1 MPQGFAYR
9 RHNLQGT
16 TRITRY
22 RLQGN
27 RLG

>member
-1 MPQGFAYR
+1 MPQGLAYR
-9 RHNLQGT
+9 RYNLQSIM
-16 TRITRY
+16 RITRY